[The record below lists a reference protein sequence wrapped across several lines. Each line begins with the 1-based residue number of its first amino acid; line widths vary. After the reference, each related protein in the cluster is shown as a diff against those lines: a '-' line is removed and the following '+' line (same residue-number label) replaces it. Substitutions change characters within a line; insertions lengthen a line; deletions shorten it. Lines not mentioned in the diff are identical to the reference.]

1 MQDTHLLIS
10 QTLKLW
16 LTPTIFLLLSF
27 RAHRHQYI
35 ALIYVFFFLL
45 RRFKSMCL
53 TNTFVMEM
61 DNELSQRGQSNLLF
75 SKNEKLWKDVKGNWL
90 IVQKKKRIRIPSS
103 RKVLVFFFDR
113 RSDLFWQLPHWIWFS
128 PNKKSLLWA
137 LWESEGKK
145 RQTEKRARRDKKK
158 NEEEQLKKKEKK
170 DGKLRTQK

>member
-1 MQDTHLLIS
+1 MSVEIGWGNSRCKKNKTTFWSQTSATVSSYATLPFGPSVQAGHEAVTMIRNTWLTSAMQDTHLLIS

-90 IVQKKKRIRIPSS
+90 IVQKKK
-103 RKVLVFFFDR
+103 
-113 RSDLFWQLPHWIWFS
+113 
-128 PNKKSLLWA
+128 
-137 LWESEGKK
+137 
-145 RQTEKRARRDKKK
+145 EKKKK
-158 NEEEQLKKKEKK
+158 N
-170 DGKLRTQK
+170 